1 MSNSKFVFDRINY
14 ILTLVCIGFILVG
27 FIVMSLEKAEYGF
40 GFLGLTLGPILIMV
54 GFLTGLAAILY
65 KKK

>member
-14 ILTLVCIGFILVG
+14 ILTLVCIGLILFG
-27 FIVMSLEKAEYGF
+27 FIIMSLEQAEYGF
-40 GFLGLTLGPILIMV
+40 GFLGLTLGPIVIML